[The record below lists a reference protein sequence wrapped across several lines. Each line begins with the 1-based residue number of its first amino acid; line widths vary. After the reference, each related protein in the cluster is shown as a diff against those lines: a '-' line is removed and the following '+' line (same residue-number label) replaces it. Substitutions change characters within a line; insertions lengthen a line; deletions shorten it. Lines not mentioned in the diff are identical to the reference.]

1 MRIPGTSKHWIIA
14 LTLLL
19 MIAGGFFYFN
29 NKSEEK
35 NARAGMKLVAVT
47 LGDIEETVTA
57 QGKLEPKKYVDV
69 GAQVS
74 GQIKKIYVD
83 IGDDVKKGDLL
94 AEIDPAVYESR
105 VTADQ
110 AALKSLQAQLAEQ
123 KANAEFAR
131 QQYARNEKLIK
142 AKAVAQETLEDT
154 AAALKAANAKVQ
166 SLQAQIEQQQSG
178 LKGDQANLSYTKI
191 YAPMDGT
198 VVTQPVREG
207 QTLNANQ
214 TAPTVMQVANMNVM
228 TVRAQAAE
236 ADVMRLKAGMEA
248 YFTTLGGGEHKWRG
262 TIRQVLPTPE
272 IVNDVVL
279 FDVLIDA
286 DNTDRQLMTSMTAQ
300 VFFSAGKAENV
311 KIIPVRA
318 LGKRLKDQDS
328 DAGQAYQVRVRGDD
342 GGRPKERTVHVGLM
356 TREAAEIRDGLSEG
370 EKVVMFEP
378 QAAGSA
384 GSGQHRGGGPGAR
397 GPRL

>member
-142 AKAVAQETLEDT
+142 AKAVAQETLE
-154 AAALKAANAKVQ
+154 
-166 SLQAQIEQQQSG
+166 
-178 LKGDQANLSYTKI
+178 
-191 YAPMDGT
+191 
-198 VVTQPVREG
+198 
-207 QTLNANQ
+207 
-214 TAPTVMQVANMNVM
+214 
-228 TVRAQAAE
+228 
-236 ADVMRLKAGMEA
+236 
-248 YFTTLGGGEHKWRG
+248 
-262 TIRQVLPTPE
+262 
-272 IVNDVVL
+272 
-279 FDVLIDA
+279 
-286 DNTDRQLMTSMTAQ
+286 
-300 VFFSAGKAENV
+300 
-311 KIIPVRA
+311 
-318 LGKRLKDQDS
+318 
-328 DAGQAYQVRVRGDD
+328 
-342 GGRPKERTVHVGLM
+342 
-356 TREAAEIRDGLSEG
+356 
-370 EKVVMFEP
+370 
-378 QAAGSA
+378 
-384 GSGQHRGGGPGAR
+384 
-397 GPRL
+397 